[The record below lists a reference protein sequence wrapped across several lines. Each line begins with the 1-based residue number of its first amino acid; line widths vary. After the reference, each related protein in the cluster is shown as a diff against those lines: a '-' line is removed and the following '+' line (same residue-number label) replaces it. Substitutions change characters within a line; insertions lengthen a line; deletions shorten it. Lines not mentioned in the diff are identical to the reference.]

1 MTSES
6 PFFTVTPEEKA
17 VKMEIKNY
25 YDLQTALRKLA
36 QDREGS
42 GTAALRSGESRS
54 RFHDQRGMR
63 HARAGRAAPAR
74 PALELAWRQEA
85 RRGVCGP
92 GSSDGWRGDR
102 RGEESESVPL
112 RACDLG
118 MSQTKSSPKH
128 VH

>member
-54 RFHDQRGMR
+54 GFHDQRGMR

-74 PALELAWRQEA
+74 PALELAWRQET

-92 GSSDGWRGDR
+92 ALRSRPDNAAALARVTAGAGR
-102 RGEESESVPL
+102 RAASL
-112 RACDLG
+112 
-118 MSQTKSSPKH
+118 SP
-128 VH
+128 

>member
-63 HARAGRAAPAR
+63 HARAGRAAPVR

-92 GSSDGWRGDR
+92 ALRSRPDNAAALAPATAGAGR
-102 RGEESESVPL
+102 RAASL
-112 RACDLG
+112 
-118 MSQTKSSPKH
+118 SP
-128 VH
+128 